1 MRRKRAFFPVSLSN
15 DRFSTRNV
23 AAAISQVLERYREI
37 YVLIADRIQIYN
49 RIAANEAPGKEGG
62 EARLAFATVERGISD
77 TLKEREQWMNRL
89 RLQLGH
95 GILKTDWKVYS
106 VADISDSRCY
116 DILRRVLILDDVDAA
131 FRGDVDAAASEF
143 VASRAGCRADHDRQ
157 TLFRMSRRYILEEA
171 ALSLR
176 IRVCHGLEDEYYI
189 GKTSEPVANIYSG
202 RYRADCWEL
211 VGINPK
217 PLKFSFYEY
226 SAVSDRVQAWHLA
239 T

>member
-23 AAAISQVLERYREI
+23 AVAIGEVMERYREI
-37 YVLIADRIQIYN
+37 YVLIADRIQLYN
-49 RIAANEAPGKEGG
+49 RIAANESRGRENG
-62 EARLAFATVERGISD
+62 EARLAFASVERGISN

-106 VADISDSRCY
+106 VADISDGRCY
-116 DILRRVLILDDVDAA
+116 DILRRILIFDDVDAT
-131 FRGDVDAAASEF
+131 FRGDVDLAAADF
-143 VASRAGCRADHDRQ
+143 VASRAGPRSEQERQ
-157 TLFRMSRRYILEEA
+157 ILFRMSRRYILEEA

-176 IRVCHGLEDEYYI
+176 IRVCYGLEDEYYI
-189 GKTSEPVANIYSG
+189 GKTSEPVANLYAG

-211 VGINPK
+211 AGMSPK

-226 SAVSDRVQAWHLA
+226 SAASDRVQAWHLA
-239 T
+239 G